1 MEEQVEQP
9 EEDDGRIGIFP
20 SWNALYVSV
29 VVYTLATI
37 VLLYVFTVLLDH
49 SSP

>member
-20 SWNALYVSV
+20 SWNALYASV

>member
-1 MEEQVEQP
+1 MEEHVEQP

-20 SWNALYVSV
+20 SWKALYGSV
-29 VVYTLATI
+29 VVYTLAMI
-37 VLLYVFTVLLDH
+37 VLLYVFTVMLDH